1 LGYGKKGQMVIEG
14 THKRTNIQVAIKIM
28 SKKVM
33 KQKDI
38 ENVRDIF
45 KIWQTSLHHNIV
57 RFDDY
62 FES

>member
-1 LGYGKKGQMVIEG
+1 MVIEG